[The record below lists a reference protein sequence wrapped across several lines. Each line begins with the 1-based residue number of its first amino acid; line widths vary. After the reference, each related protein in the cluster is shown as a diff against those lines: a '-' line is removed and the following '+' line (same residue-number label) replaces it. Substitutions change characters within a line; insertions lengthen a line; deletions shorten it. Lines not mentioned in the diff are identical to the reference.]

1 MQITNV
7 DWSPDD
13 AFTLA
18 IIVDTILAM
27 VVITNC
33 ITFYP
38 RMRSGPKFMKR
49 QIFLIAFSGIF
60 MLCRDMLIVSLRLKS
75 NESIILSVI
84 FSILY
89 IFTNTVM
96 YWLFAFKYWTVSLD
110 FDSLDTAT
118 ESVKEDLEVDNKEG
132 LL

>member
-1 MQITNV
+1 
-7 DWSPDD
+7 
-13 AFTLA
+13 
-18 IIVDTILAM
+18 
-27 VVITNC
+27 
-33 ITFYP
+33 
-38 RMRSGPKFMKR
+38 
-49 QIFLIAFSGIF
+49 
-60 MLCRDMLIVSLRLKS
+60 MLCRDMLIVSLRLKT
-75 NESIILSVI
+75 NESIVLSVI

-132 LL
+132 LLKDQ